1 MFRGGTGF
9 NLGYAPEIGGGLLN
23 MYAQSFCW
31 AVMISF
37 FCLPAYLRRVGSE
50 RVVRRTFCQK
60 GCQQAS
66 RFAQCFRLRY
76 CSWGACAQRVRRC
89 GVGSATQCQGW
100 GEGAPAGRAI
110 ELDRAVL
117 HALLLLQ
124 RHVQL
129 RVRALRAEHPVL
141 DELQPTKTVSV
152 HISNTDCAE
161 RLGGC
166 PLPLLSSPRAHT
178 HIRCVSKVC
187 VRTCVT
193 IGFRSSCFKCPLM

>member
-1 MFRGGTGF
+1 M
-9 NLGYAPEIGGGLLN
+9 N

-141 DELQPTKTVSV
+141 DELQPTKPKPSQSTFQIRTVRRASGV
-152 HISNTDCAE
+152 VPC
-161 RLGGC
+161 RCCL
-166 PLPLLSSPRAHT
+166 PRARTHT
-178 HIRCVSKVC
+178 LRCVSKVC